1 MTRTRSKDPNARR
14 PGLNF
19 TINLLDLALG
29 RQVDKSGRL
38 SVGTKENAVYFCLV
52 VIDIIV
58 HFINSTGVACL
69 HMYLTEEY

>member
-1 MTRTRSKDPNARR
+1 MTRTRSKDPNVRC

-38 SVGTKENAVYFCLV
+38 SVGAKEKAVYFCLV
-52 VIDIIV
+52 VIDNLISSCI
-58 HFINSTGVACL
+58 S
-69 HMYLTEEY
+69 LTVPVSPVYICI